1 MGRWRTDGTLIAT
14 MGGRSFYLTIS
25 DSELLSVPKAQ
36 RVLTCRLVCRNAFNG
51 VKLWSQPIL
60 DEPNP
65 KAERNLLV
73 ASEDTVCVLNAQ
85 GGVKAFDARTGKNLP
100 AFSSEGNI
108 YNSFRPTMCMPT
120 GHLVVADDRN
130 LAVYDSSTGKLK
142 WNKKFETERR
152 EPLKF
157 GGMKK
162 ESIMVAVNGKVFD
175 QRGNEITCYKL
186 SDGNVLWKLDC
197 ARMAGKEIGSF
208 KLDFCKNDIVIA
220 DSLGK
225 TAERGTCP
233 RYVHGISAENGKAL
247 WNYEC
252 KGHSHVAGSDSGWK
266 IVYAAGLVWIQTQTD
281 ESNDAKK
288 SDWDWIGLNPQ
299 TGVVGRSLKMPPYI
313 LFACYQENSTER
325 FFVCGRPPN
334 FFDWKTG
341 ELNIDRAVR
350 ATCLGGTVI
359 ANNLLYSGPNG
370 CGCVKDVVR
379 GFCALNSH
387 VPPHSNPPA
396 TRLER
401 GPEYGKPAVFPAASE
416 WTTFRA
422 DPARSCSTKSKSSP
436 DLKLLWSAQVVEQKT
451 PSAMIMGDWNLGPQT
466 GDVLTQTTS
475 GGGLVFVSQI
485 QSHTV
490 SAIETA
496 TGQKRWEFV
505 AGGRLDTPP
514 TLYKGMCLVGSHDGR
529 VYCLRA
535 TDGKLMWSFRAAP
548 EERRVMAYGQLES
561 PWPVVGGVMVDHD
574 LAYFVAGHT
583 TALDGGIHLYAV
595 KPETGEVVW
604 EKHHTTE
611 NQALNVNEKKNTEG
625 PFEGAA
631 DLLMSDGKL
640 VTMTG
645 WWNLDPKTGEIKK
658 ENYELLRSSQASAVN
673 NPGELMNSDWRWDV
687 AGGDRQNYWANPP

>member
-1 MGRWRTDGTLIAT
+1 
-14 MGGRSFYLTIS
+14 
-25 DSELLSVPKAQ
+25 
-36 RVLTCRLVCRNAFNG
+36 
-51 VKLWSQPIL
+51 
-60 DEPNP
+60 
-65 KAERNLLV
+65 
-73 ASEDTVCVLNAQ
+73 
-85 GGVKAFDARTGKNLP
+85 
-100 AFSSEGNI
+100 
-108 YNSFRPTMCMPT
+108 
-120 GHLVVADDRN
+120 
-130 LAVYDSSTGKLK
+130 
-142 WNKKFETERR
+142 
-152 EPLKF
+152 
-157 GGMKK
+157 
-162 ESIMVAVNGKVFD
+162 
-175 QRGNEITCYKL
+175 
-186 SDGNVLWKLDC
+186 
-197 ARMAGKEIGSF
+197 
-208 KLDFCKNDIVIA
+208 
-220 DSLGK
+220 
-225 TAERGTCP
+225 
-233 RYVHGISAENGKAL
+233 
-247 WNYEC
+247 
-252 KGHSHVAGSDSGWK
+252 
-266 IVYAAGLVWIQTQTD
+266 
-281 ESNDAKK
+281 
-288 SDWDWIGLNPQ
+288 
-299 TGVVGRSLKMPPYI
+299 MPPYI

-359 ANNLLYSGPNG
+359 ANNLMYSGPNG

-401 GPEYGKPAVFPAASE
+401 GPDYGKPAGFPAASE
-416 WTTFRA
+416 WATFRA

-436 DLKLLWSAQVVEQKT
+436 DLKLLWSAQVAEQKI
-451 PSAMIMGDWNLGPQT
+451 PSVMIMGDWNLGPQT

-490 SAIETA
+490 SAIEAA

-535 TDGKLMWSFRAAP
+535 TDGKLIWSFRAAP

-658 ENYELLRSSQASAVN
+658 ENYELLRSSQASAAS

-687 AGGDRQNYWANPP
+687 AGGDRQNYWANPPYFFGKFELKDPGQPGLLVFDQNNLFGYFGFDRLRKTMDAENLRHQPTLFAVKRTNVDKLFSEWEPLMAKLSSATEISPKDAKPPTPASALWYENMQGNLQVESMALSSGYLYVAGVKNFTKHSEGAFLRVYSVADGKMLKEMTLETSPSAEGLSIADGRLYVSLQNGKLLCFGGN